1 MKIAIL
7 GTGSVGQTWATKL
20 SSLGH
25 TVSLG
30 TRNVEASIAKT
41 EKDRYGSPT
50 LSEFLAANTS
60 ISLATF
66 ADAVSGAEL
75 VVNATKGEASIAALQ
90 AAGSALDGKIILD
103 LANPLDFSAG
113 GLPAL
118 IPALSN
124 TNSLGEEIQKTFP
137 TTKVVKTLNTMW
149 AGLMVNPNMTA
160 AGDHTNFICGN
171 DTEAKQTVQE
181 LIKTFG
187 WTDASILDLGDITNA
202 RGTEAILP
210 IWLRVWSATQNGA
223 FNIKIVS

>member
-20 SSLGH
+20 ASQGH
-25 TVSLG
+25 QVAIG
-30 TRNVEASIAKT
+30 TRDVAASKAKT
-41 EKDRYGSPT
+41 EKDNYGTPT
-50 LSEFLAANTS
+50 ISEFLQANS
-60 ISLATF
+60 
-66 ADAVSGAEL
+66 AVSLKTFSEAVEGADF
-75 VVNATKGEASIAALQ
+75 VINATKGVASIDALK
-90 AAGSALDGKIILD
+90 AAGSALNGKTIID
-103 LANPLDFSAG
+103 LANPLDFSTG

-149 AGLMVNPNMTA
+149 AGLMVNPGMTA
-160 AGDHTNFICGN
+160 SGDHTNFICGN
-171 DTEAKQTVQE
+171 DADAKAAVKE
-181 LIKTFG
+181 LVKTFG
-187 WTDASILDLGDITNA
+187 WNDGSILDLGDISNA

-223 FNIKIVS
+223 FNLKVVA